1 MRLFL
6 HAVRDVSMCIKGA
19 SRLVSATPF
28 LIIKRSGGGGGGKRL
43 CPALHAP
50 RRAEEAGTGAEAA
63 PVPAA
68 RADAHTPRQCRP
80 ARHCRANR
88 AGGAAGGA
96 PAKHHQQ
103 SALQARW
110 GGEGESGGACA
121 PRTTEHRSGGARLL
135 RGTAGARELR
145 GANSAP
151 PPPPPD
157 RAPLCTPQGFSTC

>member
-19 SRLVSATPF
+19 SRLFFVTPF
-28 LIIKRSGGGGGGKRL
+28 LIFSDREGAGGGARL
-43 CPALHAP
+43 CPVLHAP
-50 RRAEEAGTGAEAA
+50 RRAEGAGTGAEAA
-63 PVPAA
+63 PVTAA
-68 RADAHTPRQCRP
+68 RANAHKPRQCRP

-110 GGEGESGGACA
+110 GGEGESGGTRA
-121 PRTTEHRSGGARLL
+121 PRTTEHRSGGARPL
-135 RGTAGARELR
+135 RGTAEARELH
-145 GANSAP
+145 GANSAQP
-151 PPPPPD
+151 PAPSRS
-157 RAPLCTPQGFSTC
+157 RAPCTPQDFSTC